1 MANGS
6 VRLGELIDKGEDPF
20 VVACE
25 QCKRTGRYNVARL
38 IETHGRDAALPD
50 VLGYLTRTCNQPSA
64 AGSRRCHAIY
74 QRGLG

>member
-1 MANGS
+1 MTIGS
-6 VRLGELIDKGEDPF
+6 VRLGELIDKGEDHF

-25 QCKRTGRYNVARL
+25 AFKRTGRYNVARL
-38 IETHGRDAALPD
+38 IEAHGPDAALPD
-50 VLGYLTRTCNQPSA
+50 VLGCLTRTCNQPSA

>member
-6 VRLGELIDKGEDPF
+6 VRLGELIDKGEDHF

-25 QCKRTGRYNVARL
+25 PCKRTGRYNVARL
-38 IETHGRDAALPD
+38 IETHGRDAAFPD
-50 VLGYLTRTCNQPSA
+50 VLGYLTRTCNQLSA
-64 AGSRRCHAIY
+64 AGSRRCRAIY

>member
-38 IETHGRDAALPD
+38 IETHGRRS
-50 VLGYLTRTCNQPSA
+50 VQTY
-64 AGSRRCHAIY
+64 CHAI
-74 QRGLG
+74 R

>member
-6 VRLGELIDKGEDPF
+6 VRLGKLIDKGENHF

-25 QCKRTGRYNVARL
+25 PCKRTGRYNVARL
-38 IETHGRDAALPD
+38 IEKHGPDAALPD

-74 QRGLG
+74 QRGFG

>member
-1 MANGS
+1 MANES
-6 VRLGELIDKGEDPF
+6 VRLGELINKGEDHF

-25 QCKRTGRYNVARL
+25 PCKRTGRYNVARL

-64 AGSRRCHAIY
+64 AGSRRWHAIY
-74 QRGLG
+74 QPGLG

>member
-6 VRLGELIDKGEDPF
+6 VRLGELIDKGEDYF

-25 QCKRTGRYNVARL
+25 PCKRTGRYNVARL
-38 IETHGRDAALPD
+38 IEKHGRDAALPD

-64 AGSRRCHAIY
+64 AGAWWPPMCN
-74 QRGLG
+74 

>member
-6 VRLGELIDKGEDPF
+6 VRLGELIDKGEDHF

-25 QCKRTGRYNVARL
+25 PCKRTGRYNVARL
-38 IETHGRDAALPD
+38 IETHGRDAALRD
-50 VLGYLTRTCNQPSA
+50 VLVYLTRTCSQPSA

-74 QRGLG
+74 KRVVG